1 MTNDFLTMQE
11 LRARGWNDRLVRTFL
26 GTHDDTF
33 IPPGKRPGRPT
44 RLFLL
49 TRVLQVETFNA
60 DFLAEKSRT
69 AELAERNRRSAD
81 TKMEQFLQEIDS
93 VDFPALVQPFDELL
107 ADART
112 NAVGSLAGVSAD
124 RLALAVLF
132 DRMKPLLDKTLA
144 MYSWH
149 PGIRDA
155 RARLRMKALAHV
167 VKHYPDLEAA
177 AKLEA
182 KTIEKGGKPL

>member
-1 MTNDFLTMQE
+1 MASEYLTMQE

-33 IPPGKRPGRPT
+33 IPAGKRPGRPT

-60 DFLAEKSRT
+60 DFLAEKDRT
-69 AELAERNRRSAD
+69 ARMAERNRRSAD
-81 TKMEQFLQEIDS
+81 VKMEHFIQEIES
-93 VDFPALVQPFDELL
+93 VDFPAFDQPFDELL
-107 ADART
+107 ANART
-112 NAVGSLAGVSAD
+112 VAVRSLVGIPAD
-124 RLALAVLF
+124 RLALTVLL

-144 MYSWH
+144 MYFWH

-155 RARLRMKALAHV
+155 RAKLRMKALAHV
-167 VKHYPDLEAA
+167 VNHYPGLEAA

-182 KTIEKGGKPL
+182 RR